1 MRFLVYA
8 RAFYVMF
15 KVYHNVFI
23 RQEKTLESLFRKNE
37 ERWKKHASLKVSTV
51 NFFISGRLQD
61 AVKTE
66 LCNFC
71 LKSGILC
78 SKCQGKL
85 KSGNVTEMDF
95 SIARLLLSLEEK
107 YTSLQEV
114 TFHKAVQA
122 DRILAILVN
131 KGDVPRLLSHG
142 GKIVKALSEKTGKT
156 IRVLE
161 FGVTE
166 RKFLEDLF
174 VPLSILT
181 INKIWLPDG
190 TTETR
195 VILNRGRRKRIPN
208 VKAAKELA
216 KKLRGMTLR
225 VEFAR

>member
-1 MRFLVYA
+1 M
-8 RAFYVMF
+8 
-15 KVYHNVFI
+15 
-23 RQEKTLESLFRKNE
+23 KT
-37 ERWKKHASLKVSTV
+37 
-51 NFFISGRLQD
+51 G
-61 AVKTE
+61 

-85 KSGNVTEMDF
+85 KSGDVSEVDF
-95 SIARLLLSLEEK
+95 TVARILLSLEEQ
-107 YTSLQEV
+107 YPSLQDV
-114 TFHKAVQA
+114 RFYKAVEA
-122 DRILAILVN
+122 DRILALLVG

-142 GKIVKALSEKTGKT
+142 GKIVKALGEKTGKT
-156 IRVLE
+156 VRVLE
-161 FGVTE
+161 YGVDE

-208 VKAAKELA
+208 VKASMDIAQ
-216 KKLRGMTLR
+216 KLRGMTLR